1 VRIAQQLIDATVFA
15 EQVAAETRHD
25 FDIANQLL
33 ADEPSAYHQKLA
45 NDIWQRHVIAARH
58 AQEILMNSLEAVK
71 AADKIRDEN
80 APMPA
85 YGHDDLAPATT
96 EEEKTE
102 EEWDRMEAE
111 LVRDEEEAMDAFDL
125 ADQDST
131 KKDEAYMVLLLGAS
145 IEEMDHA
152 TAMDADE
159 EAEKEFIEIDG
170 VVYGQAW

>member
-1 VRIAQQLIDATVFA
+1 VRVAQQLIDATVFA
-15 EQVAAETRHD
+15 DQVAAETRGD
-25 FDIANQLL
+25 FDLANQLL
-33 ADEPSAYHQKLA
+33 ADEPSAYHQQLA
-45 NDIWQRHVIAARH
+45 NDTWQRHVNAARH
-58 AQEILMNSLEAVK
+58 AESTRMNSLEAIKVV
-71 AADKIRDEN
+71 DRIRDNN
-80 APMPA
+80 APPQA

-96 EEEKTE
+96 EELRTE

-145 IEEMDHA
+145 IGEMYHA
-152 TAMDADE
+152 TAMDAE
-159 EAEKEFIEIDG
+159 EEVEKEFIEIDG

>member
-1 VRIAQQLIDATVFA
+1 
-15 EQVAAETRHD
+15 VAAETRHD

-45 NDIWQRHVIAARH
+45 NDIWQCHVIAARH
-58 AQEILMNSLEAVK
+58 AQETLMNSLEAVK
-71 AADKIRDEN
+71 ATDKIRDEN

-85 YGHDDLAPATT
+85 YWHDDLAPAT
-96 EEEKTE
+96 TE

-145 IEEMDHA
+145 IGEIGHA
-152 TAMDADE
+152 TAMDAE
-159 EAEKEFIEIDG
+159 EE
-170 VVYGQAW
+170 